1 MNNRK
6 EYYLEILTEDELA
19 FLKKKANKEERTFQ
33 KLIKVMLVGAI
44 LISFAG
50 AWKNIQNDKKIFN
63 IETIFSWENYFITL
77 ITLSVIFLIAIRFSR
92 STELSKI
99 KKDIRQ
105 KKKIIERVIIKRKTF
120 LPHNNT
126 FHFYLNSI
134 SKLSIE
140 VNEQDF
146 EILEEGDE
154 ISIEYAQNSG
164 IYFGYF

>member
-50 AWKNIQNDKKIFN
+50 AWKNIQNDRKVFN
-63 IETIFSWENYFITL
+63 TETIFSWENYFITL

-105 KKKIIERVIIKRKTF
+105 KKKIIEAIYGIKIR
-120 LPHNNT
+120 
-126 FHFYLNSI
+126 
-134 SKLSIE
+134 
-140 VNEQDF
+140 
-146 EILEEGDE
+146 EI
-154 ISIEYAQNSG
+154 
-164 IYFGYF
+164 